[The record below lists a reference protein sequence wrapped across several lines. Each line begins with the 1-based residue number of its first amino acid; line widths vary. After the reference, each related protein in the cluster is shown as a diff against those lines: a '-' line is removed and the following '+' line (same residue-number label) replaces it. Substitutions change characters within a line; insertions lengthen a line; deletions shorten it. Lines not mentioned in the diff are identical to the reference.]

1 MQLKTMRIHYALTPE
16 VARLNK
22 QLLMMSWVFLLQSL
36 FPIATLADDFTA
48 GNAAALIAAI
58 HQANAN
64 GVADTI
70 TLTDNITLVAV
81 DNVVEG
87 NNGLPLVTSLLTIE
101 GQGFTIQRSP
111 AAVTDAF
118 RIFYVAPTGRLT
130 LHQVAIANG
139 LVSLATSAS
148 AAGGGLFN

>member
-1 MQLKTMRIHYALTPE
+1 MRIHYALTPE
-16 VARLNK
+16 VARLHK
-22 QLLMMSWVFLLQSL
+22 QRLMMSWVCLLQSL

-81 DNVVEG
+81 DNVIEG
-87 NNGLPLVTSLLTIE
+87 NNGLPLVTSVLTLE

-111 AAVTDAF
+111 AAGTDAF
-118 RIFYVAPTGRLT
+118 RIFYVAPTGP
-130 LHQVAIANG
+130 AIQS
-139 LVSLATSAS
+139 V
-148 AAGGGLFN
+148 